1 MSPYQY
7 TGIENDHSNASPKIC
22 IESTNL
28 FLLLMISTE
37 PNENN
42 DFYTSTNMMT
52 NLNS

>member
-1 MSPYQY
+1 
-7 TGIENDHSNASPKIC
+7 
-22 IESTNL
+22 
-28 FLLLMISTE
+28 LLMISTE